1 MMRRIGF
8 AALALSL
15 GASGAF
21 AQALDQAPAKPLAEL
36 LNDAFAVVS
45 ATGNGRPGEVILT
58 LRREAKHYVCVLS
71 EVRGSNYSE
80 AKAKPL
86 ANPCIPLN

>member
-1 MMRRIGF
+1 MIARLLA
-8 AALALSL
+8 AALAASL
-15 GASGAF
+15 PATGAL
-21 AQALDQAPAKPLAEL
+21 AQALDQQPTKALAEL
-36 LNDAFAVVS
+36 LNDGFAVLS
-45 ATGNGRPGEVILT
+45 TTGNGRPGELLLT

-71 EVRGSNYSE
+71 EVRGNTYSE

>member
-1 MMRRIGF
+1 MMRLVLA
-8 AALALSL
+8 AALAAGFVT
-15 GASGAF
+15 GAA
-21 AQALDQAPAKPLAEL
+21 AQALDQAPTKPVADL
-36 LNDAFAVVS
+36 LNDGFAVV
-45 ATGNGRPGEVILT
+45 ATSGNGRPGELLVT

-80 AKAKPL
+80 AKAKPV